1 MELILQNID
10 KIYSI
15 IVLLIGSLF
24 IKITLNF
31 AKQAWSETFSHTTTI
46 FLLPIIAFVIT
57 SVISGN
63 IALSLGM
70 IGALSIVRFR
80 NPVRSPFELT
90 LYFYSITLGIAA
102 SVSLKWLIFL
112 IIIVNLV
119 LYALILTDYIMK
131 RFFKNGLFKI
141 SFSEGNSQST
151 LEIRS
156 DKPLENLLNSD
167 DLINYSSHENE
178 HIYILCNS
186 DTKILKNYLKKSKEN
201 SNKIYSNL
209 KI

>member
-1 MELILQNID
+1 MNFFELYLD
-10 KIYSI
+10 KIFALI
-15 IVLLIGSLF
+15 IMVGGSLLL
-24 IKITLNF
+24 KITLHLT
-31 AKQAWSETFSHTTTI
+31 KQKWAETFSHTTTI
-46 FLLPIIAFVIT
+46 FLLPVITYSIT

-90 LYFYSITLGIAA
+90 LYFYSISLGVAA
-102 SVSLKWLIFL
+102 SVSIKWLALL
-112 IIIVNLV
+112 IISTNLI
-119 LYALILTDYIMK
+119 LYALVISDWVLKKY
-131 RFFKNGLFKI
+131 FNFSLFKV

-156 DKPLENLLNSD
+156 NLRIESLENSPY
-167 DLINYSSHENE
+167 LISYTYNDKEHNYVLSNNDS
-178 HIYILCNS
+178 
-186 DTKILKNYLKKSKEN
+186 KKLKKYLDNLRDNEN
-201 SNKIYSNL
+201 IVSSNL

>member
-1 MELILQNID
+1 MELVFQNID

-15 IVLLIGSLF
+15 LALLFGSLLV
-24 IKITLNF
+24 KLTLNF
-31 AKQAWSETFSHTTTI
+31 AKQKWSETFSHTTTI

-119 LYALILTDYIMK
+119 LYLLILADFLMK
-131 RFFKNGLFKI
+131 KFNKSSLFKI
-141 SFSEGNSQST
+141 SFSEGNSQPT

-156 DKPLENLLNSD
+156 SIPIDDLFNSE
-167 DLINYSSHENE
+167 DLINYSSAENE
-178 HIYILCNS
+178 FNYILSSS
-186 DTKILKNYLKKSKEN
+186 DVEKLKDYINKSKEN
-201 SNKIYSNL
+201 NNKIYSNL